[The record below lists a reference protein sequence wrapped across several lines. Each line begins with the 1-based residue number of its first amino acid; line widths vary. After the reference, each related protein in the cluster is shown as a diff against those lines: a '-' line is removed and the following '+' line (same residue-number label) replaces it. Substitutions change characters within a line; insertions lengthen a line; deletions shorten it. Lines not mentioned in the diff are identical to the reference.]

1 LKKTVGIRQT
11 FFEKW
16 TFLKMSKNEKK
27 FWEFSKNF
35 QKLTFTAYTG
45 EKRRITFLVCDDNK
59 KFGKIPAFFS
69 VSFI

>member
-1 LKKTVGIRQT
+1 
-11 FFEKW
+11 
-16 TFLKMSKNEKK
+16 MSKNEKK

-45 EKRRITFLVCDDNK
+45 EKGRITFLVCDDNK
-59 KFGKIPAFFS
+59 NFGKIPAFFS